1 MRDPAMARPLRVLRA
16 LLLLVWLV
24 GTALLTWLM
33 LVFPLQDGHGPA
45 RELVLDP
52 EPQQDLARLAQR
64 LHALQVIDNEL
75 AFVWYMRLMDAAPRL
90 RRGPIVVNRARE
102 LRDLLPRLA
111 HGYGPSV
118 VRVPIP
124 EGYTS
129 FDIAGRLA
137 RYGVCSEAAFR
148 SAAFDRALLQKAG
161 IAAASAEGYLFPA
174 TYALH
179 QDSEA
184 KDVVREMVR
193 VFRER
198 TQAAFAAYDEA
209 HDGSPF
215 SMTAHE
221 LVTLASIVERE
232 ARVAEERPTIA
243 GVFMNRLTSPDFQPR
258 RLQAD
263 PTVAY
268 GCLVARERVP
278 SCREYDGKRVTPA
291 MVRDPENPYSTYR
304 NDGLPPGPICNPGLS
319 AISAALA
326 PAQHDFFY
334 FVTHGGGRH
343 QFTRTLAEHN
353 ARVHGGR

>member
-1 MRDPAMARPLRVLRA
+1 MPEPAMASPLRILRA
-16 LLLLVWLV
+16 LFLLVWLA
-24 GTALLTWLM
+24 GTSLLAWLM
-33 LVFPLQDGHGPA
+33 LWFPVQGGHGSA
-45 RELVLDP
+45 RELVIDP
-52 EPQQDLARLAQR
+52 EPQQDLVRLAQR

-75 AFVWYMRLMDAAPRL
+75 AFVWYMRLLDASPRL
-90 RRGPIVVNRARE
+90 RRGPIVVNRART
-102 LRDLLPRLA
+102 LRALLPRLA

-129 FDIAGRLA
+129 FDVAERLA
-137 RYGVCSEAAFR
+137 RYGICSAAAFQ
-148 SAAFDRALLQKAG
+148 SAVFDRALLDKLG
-161 IAAASAEGYLFPA
+161 ISAPSAEGYLFPA

-179 QDSEA
+179 QDGSA
-184 KDVVREMVR
+184 KDTVREMAR
-193 VFRER
+193 IFRER
-198 TQAAFAAYDEA
+198 TKAAFAAYDQA

-215 SMTAHE
+215 SLTRHE
-221 LVTLASIVERE
+221 LLTLASIVERE
-232 ARVAEERPTIA
+232 ARVPEERPTIA
-243 GVFMNRLTSPDFQPR
+243 GVFMNRLTSPDFHPR

-268 GCLVARERVP
+268 GCLVARDRVP

-326 PAQHDFFY
+326 PAEHEFFY

-343 QFTRTLAEHN
+343 HFTRTLAEHN
-353 ARVHGGR
+353 ARVHNGP